1 MRVGDLLEL
10 LEALDVGLRALAA
23 RAWARR
29 RDGVRGHDEL
39 VEDGVGLDVGV
50 VRLDGVD
57 DLGALAVATGEVG
70 TDDGV
75 RALNLVVDGL
85 ADVVEQAG
93 TLGGRRVEPEL
104 GGHDAAELGHLA
116 RVLEHVL
123 TEGGAIA
130 KSSEGLDDLGVQVV
144 DAGVEGGLLAGLLDA
159 LPHECLGL
167 LVHLLDARRVDAAVG
182 DEVLEGHASGLA
194 TNGLE
199 AREQDGLRGV
209 VDDER
214 DARDLLEG
222 ADVSTLAADDAA
234 LEIVGGDV
242 HGGDGDLAGLV
253 GGAALD
259 GRGHDL
265 AGGLVGLGSGTL
277 LALAENLGLL
287 AHGVLAHAVEEL
299 PVGVLGGKG
308 GDALELA
315 CLLLA
320 ETL

>member
-1 MRVGDLLEL
+1 M
-10 LEALDVGLRALAA
+10 
-23 RAWARR
+23 
-29 RDGVRGHDEL
+29 
-39 VEDGVGLDVGV
+39 
-50 VRLDGVD
+50 
-57 DLGALAVATGEVG
+57 
-70 TDDGV
+70 
-75 RALNLVVDGL
+75 
-85 ADVVEQAG
+85 
-93 TLGGRRVEPEL
+93 
-104 GGHDAAELGHLA
+104 
-116 RVLEHVL
+116 
-123 TEGGAIA
+123 
-130 KSSEGLDDLGVQVV
+130 
-144 DAGVEGGLLAGLLDA
+144 
-159 LPHECLGL
+159 
-167 LVHLLDARRVDAAVG
+167 DAAVG
-182 DEVLEGHASGLA
+182 DECLEGHASGLA

-320 ETL
+320 ETLEVARATVELASLAGELVLAAVERVVPTVERLLALHDAALERVEFALALLLVGLGSLAELENLLLGGKDRLLLGGLGLALGIDLELLGGVAGLADLAVSLLHACRVLVVADVVGDGGAYEEAHQRGDDADYHSDS